1 MKALRIG
8 HVDLD
13 TSHPHVWIPAE
24 RELGHTVVGVYDSG
38 TVYPEGY
45 AAEFAAKHEV
55 PRVFTDL
62 EEMAEAVDV
71 AIIHSCNW
79 DLHIKRARP
88 FIEAGKAVLV
98 DKPMAGNITDA
109 NQLIEWKK
117 RGHRITGGS
126 SLYFCNEVVDY
137 LAEPVEQ
144 RGTPTF
150 VLVGCGVDEFN
161 YGSHAYAMG
170 HALMGPGAQSV
181 RYVGS
186 HGQRQ
191 VEAVWKDGRRL
202 TLVVGEAEA
211 YLPFYATV
219 VTERAVRHIVADN
232 ADLYKALLSRVLPY
246 LGGEAEE
253 PVPLE
258 TLLEAERV
266 AIGARYSWTHGGISV
281 ALNDIPLDDPGYDG
295 AVFAAGYRLSTIGS

>member
-13 TSHPHVWIPAE
+13 TSHPQGWIPIE
-24 RELGHTVVGVYDSG
+24 RELGHTVVGVYDGG

-45 AAEFAAKHEV
+45 AAEFASKLDI
-55 PRVFTDL
+55 PNVFTDL
-62 EEMAEAVDV
+62 EAMAEAVDV

-79 DLHIKRARP
+79 DLHVERARP
-88 FIEAGKAVLV
+88 FIEADKAVLI
-98 DKPMAGNITDA
+98 DKPMAGNVQDA
-109 NQLIEWKK
+109 NQLIEWKR
-117 RGHRITGGS
+117 RGHRICGGS
-126 SLYFCNEVVDY
+126 SLYFCDEVVDF
-137 LAEPVEQ
+137 LAEPVDK

-150 VLVGCGVDEFN
+150 VYVGCGVDEFN

-170 HALMGPGAQSV
+170 HALLGPGAQSV
-181 RYVGS
+181 RYMGS

-191 VEAVWKDGRRL
+191 IEAVWKDGRCL
-202 TLVVGEAEA
+202 ILVVGEAAA

-219 VTERAVRHIVADN
+219 VSERSVRHIVAQN
-232 ADLYKALLSRVLPY
+232 RTLYKALLSRVLPY

-253 PVPLE
+253 LVPLE

-266 AIGARYSWTHGGISV
+266 AIAARYSWTHGGISV
-281 ALNDIPLDDPGYDG
+281 DLNDIPLDDPGYNG
-295 AVFAAGYRLSTIGS
+295 ATFAAGYRLSKIKK

>member
-13 TSHPHVWIPAE
+13 TSHPQGWIPIE
-24 RELGHTVVGVYDSG
+24 RELGHTVVGVYDGG

-45 AAEFAAKHEV
+45 AAEFAAKLDI
-55 PRVFTDL
+55 PQVFTDL
-62 EEMAEAVDV
+62 EAMADAVDV

-79 DLHIKRARP
+79 DLHVERARP
-88 FIEAGKAVLV
+88 FIEAGKAVLI
-98 DKPMAGNITDA
+98 DKPMVGNVRDA

-117 RGHRITGGS
+117 LGPRIIGGS

-137 LAEPVEQ
+137 LAEPAEE
-144 RGTPTF
+144 RGTPAF
-150 VLVGCGVDEFN
+150 VFVGCGVDEFN
-161 YGSHAYAMG
+161 YGCHAYAMG
-170 HALMGPGAQSV
+170 HALMGPGVQSV
-181 RYVGS
+181 RYMGS

-202 TLVVGEAEA
+202 ILTVGQAAA

-219 VTERAVRHIVADN
+219 ITERSVRHIVAQN
-232 ADLYKALLSRVLPY
+232 RALYRAFLSRVLPF
-246 LGGEAEE
+246 LSGESEE

-258 TLLEAERV
+258 TLLEPELI
-266 AIGARYSWTHGGISV
+266 AIAARYSWTHGGIWV
-281 ALNDIPLDDPGYDG
+281 DVNNIPLDDPGYDG
-295 AVFAAGYRLSTIGS
+295 ATFAAGYRLSKIK